1 VNVLNNNKYLPI
13 LVPVL
18 SVFLGIFA
26 GAIIM
31 WVFGFSAVEGYSAL
45 FQGIF
50 SDVYFLG
57 ETIRGITPLILA
69 GLSVAFAF
77 RTGLFNIGV
86 EGQLIIGW
94 LAAIFVGVTF
104 ELPAIIH
111 IPLAI
116 IAAAVAGALWAF
128 IPGYLK
134 AKLHVHEVIT
144 TIMMNYT
151 ALYTANYIIR
161 TFLKSA
167 SERTERVAETA
178 SLRLDWLTDLFI
190 GSRIH
195 MGIFIAVLAAMI
207 LWYILWKTTL
217 GFELRAV
224 GFNSSASEY
233 AGMNVKKNILL
244 SMMISGAF
252 AGIGGAVEGL
262 GTYKYMPIMGGFT
275 GLGFDGIAVALL
287 GASTAVGIIL
297 AAMLF
302 GALQFGALNMQGV
315 SGVPIE
321 IIQVVIALI
330 IFFVASQY
338 FVTWLVNRR
347 KKKKEVA

>member
-1 VNVLNNNKYLPI
+1 VNVLNNKYFPF
-13 LVPVL
+13 LVPVF
-18 SVFLGIFA
+18 SVLLGLLA
-26 GAIIM
+26 GASIM
-31 WVFGFSAVEGYSAL
+31 WVFGFNAVEGYSAL

-50 SDVYFLG
+50 GDVYYVG
-57 ETIRGITPLILA
+57 ETIRSITPLILA

-104 ELPAIIH
+104 QLPAIIH

-116 IAAAVAGALWAF
+116 IAAAVAGSLWAF
-128 IPGYLK
+128 IPGFLK

-167 SERTERVAETA
+167 SERTERAEPTA
-178 SLRLDWLTDLFI
+178 SLRVEWLTDIFT
-190 GSRIH
+190 GSRVH
-195 MGIFIAVLAAMI
+195 LGIFIALLAAMI

-224 GFNSSASEY
+224 GFNSTASEY
-233 AGMNVKKNILL
+233 AGMNVKRNILS

-252 AGIGGAVEGL
+252 AGVGGAVEGL
-262 GTYKYMPIMGGFT
+262 GTYQYMPIMGGFT

-287 GASTAVGIIL
+287 GASTAVGIVL
-297 AAMLF
+297 AAALF
-302 GALQFGALNMQGV
+302 GGLQFGALNMQGI
-315 SGVPIE
+315 SGVPTE

-338 FVTWLVNRR
+338 FVTWLISRR